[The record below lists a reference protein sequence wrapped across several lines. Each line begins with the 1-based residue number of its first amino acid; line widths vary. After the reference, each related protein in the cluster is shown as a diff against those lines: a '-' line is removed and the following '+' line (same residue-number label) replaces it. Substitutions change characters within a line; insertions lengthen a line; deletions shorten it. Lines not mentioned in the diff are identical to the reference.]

1 MPGGVLVGD
10 LGRMARE
17 KEEVLKAQDILVGE
31 GEVEEVGTGTV
42 CTCAGSKV
50 WTRSG
55 KDM

>member
-42 CTCAGSKV
+42 CTCAGSKM